1 MKYTLKPL
9 IVVILILLTGPPLW
23 AQTVTIDQNV
33 QRYLGTVSQLDRS
46 RFFNLHSNA
55 SDAEMTTF
63 TNDYNVGK
71 GRQFYSAFAVAYNQN
86 NNTAGI
92 FPPLQGGN
100 PALKSTN
107 RVVVTDHPYKVF
119 TNGINVNAAGDW
131 AADYYKNQAT
141 VPEFYEPMNEPF
153 VHAGDYYSGGWD
165 PVQEAS
171 MRLQMSQLYN
181 AIGAKIKA
189 TPSLA
194 NMKIIGYSSA
204 WPEMERNDFGHW
216 SDNQKLFM
224 DEAGDNMDAFSTHLY
239 DGINVTG
246 QDTRRSGSNSE
257 AVLDLI
263 ETYSFIKWGLIKPH
277 AITEYGAIEQG
288 YGPNYSDLAN
298 VQSVRSINHI
308 LFNLLERE
316 NDMAISIPFITD
328 KSTWHIN
335 ANNNYQPYGAVL
347 WKPSNIGQP
356 NPTGW
361 TYTPR
366 IHFYEMW
373 RDVKGDRVLSSTDHP
388 DIQVQAFAD
397 NNKLYVALNNLDD
410 VSHTVNL
417 NFTSGIAGF
426 QNVKIKTLK
435 IYPQANPVINIATQ
449 TTAPNSITLI
459 DGETAVLEYTF
470 ASNISFN
477 NAIRSKKYYTTKH
490 LQAISANTP
499 IAFTFNNVDAGA
511 GFAKIR
517 MSIGRKHNVTKTPTV
532 TVNGTAVSVPT
543 NWKGYDQAN
552 RTDFFG
558 TIEIPV
564 PANLLQA
571 SNNVAI
577 TFPDAGGRISSVV
590 LEVQK
595 YDNAPQPPAGQG
607 PWGGT
612 ARTIP
617 GTIEGEHYDTGGEG
631 VAFHDTSV
639 GNSGGN
645 VFRPNENVDIG
656 NGDGGAVIGW
666 TAAGEWVEYTVNA
679 TAGTYDLEARVSA
692 VTAGRTIVA
701 KLDGVTLGT
710 FSVPN
715 TGAWTTYQTVT
726 INNVNITGGNGKI
739 LRLEFPT
746 GGLNLNWV
754 KFNAIAAT
762 PETVNCGLLPT
773 NINAATTYTFDV
785 PYTANQSRDVVVE
798 LWDTNWIDQ
807 DMTTVSAG
815 SGTAQVTLTLNNA
828 PAAGSNYIYKVSIR
842 PVGADWTQNIDAC
855 QVNNVTVS
863 TGPTN
868 LLANNGFETGDL
880 TSWQSWGAV
889 SVVNNNQNSGSYA
902 VTVNGAGAPSQI
914 VNVQPNTTYTLSA
927 FGKVASSG
935 QNIFLGVK
943 DHDAPESA
951 TQITS
956 TSFTKGTHTFT
967 TGANATS
974 AQVYFYVPNA
984 SYQAWGDDFALVV
997 GSTASRTFS
1006 DNVKEEIKVTD
1017 AIRNFNFY
1025 PNPLNTNELTL
1036 ELKNDS
1042 PTLIRLFN
1050 LQGKAIYQKH
1060 VNGQKLVINRTVFKA
1075 NGVYLLEVNEGE
1087 NVTRQKIIVQ

>member
-1 MKYTLKPL
+1 MKYLIKPWTLA
-9 IVVILILLTGPPLW
+9 ILLLLSAPKLC

-33 QRYLGTVSQLDRS
+33 QRYLGSVSQLDRS
-46 RFFNLHSNA
+46 RFFNLHSGAN
-55 SDAEMTTF
+55 DADMTTF
-63 TNDYNVGK
+63 MNDYNVGK
-71 GRQFYSAFAVAYNQN
+71 GRQFYTGFAVAYGQN

-92 FPPLQGGN
+92 YPPLQGGN
-100 PALKSTN
+100 PPLKSAN
-107 RVVVTDHPYKVF
+107 RIVATDHPYKVF
-119 TNGINVNAAGDW
+119 KDGINLTAAGDW

-153 VHAGDYYSGGWD
+153 VHAKDYYPGAWD

-194 NMKIIGYSSA
+194 NMKMIGYSSA
-204 WPEMERNDFGHW
+204 WPEMERGDFGHW
-216 SDNQKLFM
+216 NDNQKLFM

-257 AVLDLI
+257 AILDLI
-263 ETYSFIKWGLIKPH
+263 ETYSFVKWGLVKPH
-277 AITEYGAIEQG
+277 AITEYGAIEKG
-288 YGPNYSDLAN
+288 YGPDYSDLAN

-316 NDMAISIPFITD
+316 NNMAISIPFITD

-361 TYTPR
+361 VYTPR
-366 IHFYEMW
+366 IHFYEIW
-373 RDVKGDRVLSSTDHP
+373 RDVKGKRVLTDSDHP
-388 DIQVQAFAD
+388 DIQIQAFAD

-417 NFTSGIAGF
+417 NFASGLAGL
-426 QNVKIKTLK
+426 QNVKIKSIK
-435 IYPQANPVINIATQ
+435 VYPQANPVMSINTQ
-449 TTAPNSITLI
+449 TTAPSSITLI

-470 ASNISFN
+470 SGNISFN
-477 NAIRSKKYYTTKH
+477 NAIRAKKYYTTKH
-490 LQAISANTP
+490 LQSISANTP
-499 IAFTFNNVDAGA
+499 IAFTFNNVTTGA
-511 GFAKIR
+511 GIAKIR

-564 PANLLQA
+564 PANLIQA
-571 SNNVAI
+571 SNNVTI
-577 TFPDAGGRISSVV
+577 TFPDSGGKISSVV
-590 LEVQK
+590 LEMQK
-595 YDNAPQPPAGQG
+595 YDNAPVPPAGQA

-617 GTIEGEHYDTGGEG
+617 GQIEGEHYDTGGEG
-631 VAFHDTSV
+631 VAFHDTSN
-639 GNSGGN
+639 GNSGGS

-666 TAAGEWVEYTVNA
+666 TAGGEWVEYTVNA
-679 TAGTYDLEARVSA
+679 TAGNYDIEARVSA
-692 VTAGRTIVA
+692 VSGGRTIVA
-701 KLDGVTLGT
+701 KLDGITLGT
-710 FSVPN
+710 FNLPN
-715 TGAWTTYQTVT
+715 TGAWTTYQT
-726 INNVNITGGNGKI
+726 IALNNVNISGGNGKI
-739 LRLEFPT
+739 LRFEFPT

-754 KFNAIAAT
+754 KFNAVSLPA
-762 PETVNCGLLPT
+762 ETVDCTSLPS
-773 NINAATTYTFDV
+773 NIGSETSYTVNV
-785 PYTANQSRDVVVE
+785 PFTANQSRDVVVE
-798 LWDTNWIDQ
+798 LWNTNWLAQ
-807 DMTTVSAG
+807 GKATVSAG
-815 SGTAQVTLTLNNA
+815 SGTAQVTINIANA
-828 PAAGSNYIYKVSIR
+828 PAAGTNYLFKTSIR

-855 QVNNVTVS
+855 QTSNVTVS
-863 TGPTN
+863 TGPAN

-880 TSWQSWGAV
+880 TSWQSWGGV
-889 SVVNNNQNSGSYA
+889 SVVANNQNSGSHA

-914 VNVQPNTTYTLSA
+914 VSVQPSTTYTLSA
-927 FGKVASSG
+927 FGKVAASG

-943 DHDAPESA
+943 DHDAAESA

-956 TSFTKGTHTFT
+956 TAFTKGTHTFT
-967 TGANATS
+967 TGPNATS
-974 AQVYFYVPNA
+974 AQIYFYVPNA

-997 GSTASRTFS
+997 GSTAARTFS
-1006 DNVKEEIKVTD
+1006 GINKDKFEINDESK
-1017 AIRNFNFY
+1017 AFNYY
-1025 PNPLNTNELTL
+1025 PNPLNTNQLTI
-1036 ELKNDS
+1036 ELKGENNTIVQIFD
-1042 PTLIRLFN
+1042 
-1050 LQGKAIYQKH
+1050 LQGKSVFRKSVDQ
-1060 VNGQKLVINRTVFKA
+1060 QKLTIDRNVFHSK
-1075 NGVYLLEVNEGE
+1075 GVYMLKVNEGDKSI
-1087 NVTRQKIIVQ
+1087 RQRIIVQ